1 MNHKGSPIS
10 VVEVNI
16 VYKIYS
22 VTTLGEQGGGGAS
35 LAGSLDSSPGFAT
48 VCLRDLGKII
58 SFFWTSHSSLVNK
71 ITGEDGLRF
80 LGTLTFCDY
89 RQH

>member
-1 MNHKGSPIS
+1 MPRQTDHSNFASDSRVAGS
-10 VVEVNI
+10 
-16 VYKIYS
+16 
-22 VTTLGEQGGGGAS
+22 S

-48 VCLRDLGKII
+48 VCLRDLRKII

-89 RQH
+89 R